1 MECWARSIENPALAT
16 RYFSLFFVVPGRSHT
31 LQKIAEKLTGIRAVP
46 AEWDD
51 LPSFIAP

>member
-16 RYFSLFFVVPGRSHT
+16 RYFSLFSVVPGRSHT

>member
-16 RYFSLFFVVPGRSHT
+16 RCFSLFLGGHT
-31 LQKIAEKLTGIRAVP
+31 LQKIAEKLTGIRAAP